1 MTELGIRLKEAREE
15 KAMSLDDLQAATKIQ
30 KRYLTALEE
39 GNYDIIPGKFYVRA
53 FIKQYAEAVG
63 LDADQ
68 LFEEHKKDI
77 PNTYH
82 DDVSEKIS
90 GMNLQKEMPKPA
102 SKALE
107 LLPTI
112 LVILGVIVVI
122 AIVYA
127 IIQFANHKNDD
138 NSNAASEKSIA
149 KSESKYEIPKDS
161 TLKENQTNS
170 SEKET
175 DTKKE
180 TKDKEDKKE
189 DSDSDSDKL
198 EVKAT
203 GTEGSVTTYEVS
215 GADKIELELKASD
228 SSWIRVRDENSSS
241 LKEGTLKKDETY
253 KKDITD
259 QKQVEIRT
267 GYAPN
272 LKIKING
279 EVLSYKLDPKE
290 VMAQTIKIV
299 NKKEEK
305 SS

>member
-189 DSDSDSDKL
+189 DSDNL

-299 NKKEEK
+299 NKKKEK

>member
-39 GNYDIIPGKFYVRA
+39 GNYDIIPGSFYVRA

-63 LDADQ
+63 LDSDQ
-68 LFEEHKKDI
+68 LFEEFKKDI

-82 DDVSEKIS
+82 DDVSEKLS
-90 GMNLQKEMPKPA
+90 GMKSQRELPKPA

-107 LLPTI
+107 VLPTI
-112 LVILGVIVVI
+112 LVIAGVLVVI
-122 AIVYA
+122 AIIYVVV
-127 IIQFANHKNDD
+127 QLTMNKSNDQSD
-138 NSNAASEKSIA
+138 AASKKA
-149 KSESKYEIPKDS
+149 VTQSESKYEIPKDS
-161 TLKENQTNS
+161 TLKDNKKSNS
-170 SEKET
+170 ET
-175 DTKKE
+175 DSKKDTKTSSAK
-180 TKDKEDKKE
+180 KDDEKK
-189 DSDSDSDKL
+189 SDSGNLSI
-198 EVKAT
+198 KAT
-203 GTEGSVTTYEVS
+203 GTEGSATTYEVS
-215 GADKIELELKASD
+215 GADKIKLELAASD
-228 SSWIRVRDENSSS
+228 SAWIRVRDENSSS
-241 LKEGTLKKDETY
+241 LKEGTLKKGETY

-259 QKQVEIRT
+259 QKQVDIRT

-279 EVLSYKLDPKE
+279 EVLSYELDPKD
-290 VMAQTIKIV
+290 VMAQTITIV

>member
-1 MTELGIRLKEAREE
+1 
-15 KAMSLDDLQAATKIQ
+15 MSLDDLQAATKIQ

-68 LFEEHKKDI
+68 LFEEYKKDI

-90 GMNLQKEMPKPA
+90 GMNMQKEMPKPA

-138 NSNAASEKSIA
+138 NSNAASEKSIT

-170 SEKET
+170 SAKET

-189 DSDSDSDKL
+189 DSNKL
-198 EVKAT
+198 EMKAT

-272 LKIKING
+272 LKIKVNG
-279 EVLSYKLDPKE
+279 EVLTYKLDPKE

>member
-127 IIQFANHKNDD
+127 IIQFANHKNSDD
-138 NSNAASEKSIA
+138 HNAASEKAITQ
-149 KSESKYEIPKDS
+149 SESKYEIPKDS
-161 TLKENQTNS
+161 TLKENQNNS

-180 TKDKEDKKE
+180 NEDKKKE
-189 DSDSDSDKL
+189 NDSDKL
-198 EVKAT
+198 EIKAA
-203 GTEGSVTTYEVS
+203 GTEGSLTTYEVS
-215 GADKIELELKASD
+215 GADKIELELKAAD

-279 EVLSYKLDPKE
+279 KVLSYELDPKK

>member
-189 DSDSDSDKL
+189 DSDKL

-290 VMAQTIKIV
+290 VMAQTIKVV

>member
-68 LFEEHKKDI
+68 LFEEYKKDI

-90 GMNLQKEMPKPA
+90 GMNMQKEMPKSA

-138 NSNAASEKSIA
+138 NSNAASEKSIT

-170 SEKET
+170 SAKET

-189 DSDSDSDKL
+189 DSNKL
-198 EVKAT
+198 EMKAT

-272 LKIKING
+272 LKIKVNG
-279 EVLSYKLDPKE
+279 EVLTYKLDPKE

>member
-127 IIQFANHKNDD
+127 IIQFANHKNSDD
-138 NSNAASEKSIA
+138 HNAASQKTITQ
-149 KSESKYEIPKDS
+149 SESKYEIPKDS
-161 TLKENQTNS
+161 TLKENQNNS

-180 TKDKEDKKE
+180 TKKDKKE
-189 DSDSDSDKL
+189 ENDSDKL
-198 EVKAT
+198 EIKAA
-203 GTEGSVTTYEVS
+203 GTKGSLTTYEVS
-215 GADKIELELKASD
+215 GTDKIELELKALD
-228 SSWIRVRDENSSS
+228 TSWIRVRDENSSS

-259 QKQVEIRT
+259 QKQVDIRT

-279 EVLSYKLDPKE
+279 KVLSYELDPKK

>member
-68 LFEEHKKDI
+68 LFEEYKKDI

-90 GMNLQKEMPKPA
+90 GMNMQKEMPKPA

-138 NSNAASEKSIA
+138 NSNAASEKSIT

-170 SEKET
+170 SAKET

-189 DSDSDSDKL
+189 DSNKL
-198 EVKAT
+198 EMKAT

-241 LKEGTLKKDETY
+241 LKEGTLKKEETY

-272 LKIKING
+272 LKIKVNG
-279 EVLSYKLDPKE
+279 EVLTYKLDPNE

>member
-1 MTELGIRLKEAREE
+1 
-15 KAMSLDDLQAATKIQ
+15 MSLDDLQAATKIQ

-127 IIQFANHKNDD
+127 IIQFANHKNSDD
-138 NSNAASEKSIA
+138 HNAASQKSITQ
-149 KSESKYEIPKDS
+149 SESKYEIPKDS
-161 TLKENQTNS
+161 TLKENQNNS

-180 TKDKEDKKE
+180 TKNDKKE
-189 DSDSDSDKL
+189 ENDSDKL
-198 EVKAT
+198 EIKAA
-203 GTEGSVTTYEVS
+203 GTEGSLTTYEVS
-215 GADKIELELKASD
+215 GTDKIELELKALD

-259 QKQVEIRT
+259 QKQVDIRT

-279 EVLSYKLDPKE
+279 KVLSYELDPKK

>member
-1 MTELGIRLKEAREE
+1 
-15 KAMSLDDLQAATKIQ
+15 
-30 KRYLTALEE
+30 
-39 GNYDIIPGKFYVRA
+39 
-53 FIKQYAEAVG
+53 
-63 LDADQ
+63 
-68 LFEEHKKDI
+68 
-77 PNTYH
+77 
-82 DDVSEKIS
+82 
-90 GMNLQKEMPKPA
+90 MNLQKEMPKPA

-189 DSDSDSDKL
+189 DSDSDNL

-228 SSWIRVRDENSSS
+228 NSWIRVRDENSSS
-241 LKEGTLKKDETY
+241 LKEGTLKKT
-253 KKDITD
+253 K
-259 QKQVEIRT
+259 R
-267 GYAPN
+267 
-272 LKIKING
+272 IKRHN
-279 EVLSYKLDPKE
+279 
-290 VMAQTIKIV
+290 
-299 NKKEEK
+299 
-305 SS
+305 

>member
-39 GNYDIIPGKFYVRA
+39 GNYDIIPGSFYVRA

-63 LDADQ
+63 LDSDQ
-68 LFEEHKKDI
+68 LFEEFKKDI

-82 DDVSEKIS
+82 DDVSEKLS
-90 GMNLQKEMPKPA
+90 GMKSQRELPKPA

-107 LLPTI
+107 VLPTI
-112 LVILGVIVVI
+112 LVIAGVLVVI
-122 AIVYA
+122 AIIYVVV
-127 IIQFANHKNDD
+127 QLTMNKSNDQSD
-138 NSNAASEKSIA
+138 AASKKA
-149 KSESKYEIPKDS
+149 VTQSESKYEIPKDS
-161 TLKENQTNS
+161 TLKDNKKSS
-170 SEKET
+170 SETDSKK
-175 DTKKE
+175 DTKTSSAK
-180 TKDKEDKKE
+180 KDDEKK
-189 DSDSDSDKL
+189 SDSGRLSI
-198 EVKAT
+198 KAT
-203 GTEGSVTTYEVS
+203 GTEGSATTYEVS
-215 GADKIELELKASD
+215 GADKIELELAASD
-228 SSWIRVRDENSSS
+228 SAWIRVRDENSSS
-241 LKEGTLKKDETY
+241 LKEGTLKKGETY

-259 QKQVEIRT
+259 QKQVDIRT

-279 EVLSYKLDPKE
+279 EVLSYELDPKD
-290 VMAQTIKIV
+290 VMAQTITIV

>member
-1 MTELGIRLKEAREE
+1 
-15 KAMSLDDLQAATKIQ
+15 MSLDDLQAATKIQ

-180 TKDKEDKKE
+180 TKDKEDKKVKKE
-189 DSDSDSDKL
+189 DSDKL
-198 EVKAT
+198 EMKAT

>member
-1 MTELGIRLKEAREE
+1 
-15 KAMSLDDLQAATKIQ
+15 MSLDDLQAATKIQ

-127 IIQFANHKNDD
+127 IIQFANHKNSDD
-138 NSNAASEKSIA
+138 HNAASQKTITQ
-149 KSESKYEIPKDS
+149 SESKYEIPKDS
-161 TLKENQTNS
+161 TLKENQNNS

-180 TKDKEDKKE
+180 TKKDKKE
-189 DSDSDSDKL
+189 ENDSDKL
-198 EVKAT
+198 EIKAA
-203 GTEGSVTTYEVS
+203 GTKGSLTTYEVS
-215 GADKIELELKASD
+215 GTDKIELELKALD
-228 SSWIRVRDENSSS
+228 TSWIRVRDENSSS

-259 QKQVEIRT
+259 QKQVDIRT

-279 EVLSYKLDPKE
+279 KVLSYELDPKK

>member
-68 LFEEHKKDI
+68 LFEEYKKDI

-90 GMNLQKEMPKPA
+90 GMNMQKEMPKSA

-138 NSNAASEKSIA
+138 NSNAASEKSITN
-149 KSESKYEIPKDS
+149 SESKYEIPKDS

-170 SEKET
+170 SAKET

-189 DSDSDSDKL
+189 DSNKL
-198 EVKAT
+198 EMKAT

-272 LKIKING
+272 LKIKVNG
-279 EVLSYKLDPKE
+279 EVLTYKLDPKE

>member
-1 MTELGIRLKEAREE
+1 MFGHSSSNMQKPLG
-15 KAMSLDDLQAATKIQ
+15 
-30 KRYLTALEE
+30 
-39 GNYDIIPGKFYVRA
+39 F
-53 FIKQYAEAVG
+53 
-63 LDADQ
+63 DADQ

-127 IIQFANHKNDD
+127 IIQFANHKNSDD
-138 NSNAASEKSIA
+138 HNAASEKAITQ
-149 KSESKYEIPKDS
+149 SESKYEIPKDS
-161 TLKENQTNS
+161 TLKENQNNS

-180 TKDKEDKKE
+180 TKENEDKKKE
-189 DSDSDSDKL
+189 NDSEKL
-198 EVKAT
+198 EIKAA
-203 GTEGSVTTYEVS
+203 GTEGSLTTYEVS

-259 QKQVEIRT
+259 QKQVDIRT

-279 EVLSYKLDPKE
+279 KVLSYELDPKK

>member
-39 GNYDIIPGKFYVRA
+39 GNYDIIPGSFYVRA

-63 LDADQ
+63 LDSDQ
-68 LFEEHKKDI
+68 LFEEFKKDI

-82 DDVSEKIS
+82 DDVSEKLS
-90 GMNLQKEMPKPA
+90 GMKSQRELPKPA

-107 LLPTI
+107 VLPTI
-112 LVILGVIVVI
+112 LVIAGVLVVI
-122 AIVYA
+122 AIIYVLV
-127 IIQFANHKNDD
+127 QLTMNKSNDQSD
-138 NSNAASEKSIA
+138 AASKKA
-149 KSESKYEIPKDS
+149 VTQSESKYEIPKDS
-161 TLKENQTNS
+161 TLKDNKKSS
-170 SEKET
+170 SETDSKK
-175 DTKKE
+175 DTKTSSAK
-180 TKDKEDKKE
+180 KDDEKK
-189 DSDSDSDKL
+189 SDSGKL
-198 EVKAT
+198 SIKAT
-203 GTEGSVTTYEVS
+203 GTEGSATTYEVS
-215 GADKIELELKASD
+215 GADKIELELAASD
-228 SSWIRVRDENSSS
+228 SAWIRVRDENSSS
-241 LKEGTLKKDETY
+241 LKEGTLKKGETY

-259 QKQVEIRT
+259 QKQVDIRT

-279 EVLSYKLDPKE
+279 EVLSYELDPKD
-290 VMAQTIKIV
+290 VMAQTITIV

>member
-189 DSDSDSDKL
+189 DSDKL

-203 GTEGSVTTYEVS
+203 GTEGSVTTYELS

>member
-189 DSDSDSDKL
+189 DSDNL

-215 GADKIELELKASD
+215 GADKIVLELKASD

>member
-39 GNYDIIPGKFYVRA
+39 GNYDIIPGSFYVRA

-63 LDADQ
+63 LDSDQ
-68 LFEEHKKDI
+68 LFEEFKKDI

-82 DDVSEKIS
+82 DDVSEKLS
-90 GMNLQKEMPKPA
+90 GMKSQRELPKPA

-107 LLPTI
+107 VLPTI
-112 LVILGVIVVI
+112 LVIAGVLVVI
-122 AIVYA
+122 AIIYVVV
-127 IIQFANHKNDD
+127 QLTMNKSNDQSD
-138 NSNAASEKSIA
+138 AASKKA
-149 KSESKYEIPKDS
+149 VTQSESKYEIPKDS
-161 TLKENQTNS
+161 TLKDNKKSS
-170 SEKET
+170 SETDSKK
-175 DTKKE
+175 DTKTSSAK
-180 TKDKEDKKE
+180 KDDEKK
-189 DSDSDSDKL
+189 SDSGKL
-198 EVKAT
+198 SIKAT
-203 GTEGSVTTYEVS
+203 GTEGSATTYEVS
-215 GADKIELELKASD
+215 GADKIELELAASD
-228 SSWIRVRDENSSS
+228 SAWIRVRDENSSS
-241 LKEGTLKKDETY
+241 LKEGTLKKGETY

-259 QKQVEIRT
+259 QKQVDIRT

-279 EVLSYKLDPKE
+279 EVLSYELDPKD
-290 VMAQTIKIV
+290 VMAQTITIV

>member
-1 MTELGIRLKEAREE
+1 
-15 KAMSLDDLQAATKIQ
+15 MSLDDLQAATKIQ

-189 DSDSDSDKL
+189 DSDKL

-290 VMAQTIKIV
+290 VMAQTIKVV

>member
-15 KAMSLDDLQAATKIQ
+15 KAMSLDDLQAVTKIQ

-39 GNYDIIPGKFYVRA
+39 GNYDIIPGSFYVRA

-63 LDADQ
+63 LDSDQ
-68 LFEEHKKDI
+68 LFEEFKKDI

-82 DDVSEKIS
+82 DDVSEKLS
-90 GMNLQKEMPKPA
+90 GMKSQRELPKPA

-107 LLPTI
+107 VLPTI
-112 LVILGVIVVI
+112 LVIAGVLVVI
-122 AIVYA
+122 AIIYVVV
-127 IIQFANHKNDD
+127 QLTMNKSNDQSD
-138 NSNAASEKSIA
+138 AASKKA
-149 KSESKYEIPKDS
+149 VTQSESKYEIPKDS
-161 TLKENQTNS
+161 TLKDNKKSS
-170 SEKET
+170 SETDSKK
-175 DTKKE
+175 DTKTSSAK
-180 TKDKEDKKE
+180 KDDEKK
-189 DSDSDSDKL
+189 SDSGKL
-198 EVKAT
+198 SIKAT
-203 GTEGSVTTYEVS
+203 GTEGSATTYEVS
-215 GADKIELELKASD
+215 GADKIELELAASD
-228 SSWIRVRDENSSS
+228 SAWIRVRDENSSS

-259 QKQVEIRT
+259 QKQVDIRT

-279 EVLSYKLDPKE
+279 EVLSYELDPKD
-290 VMAQTIKIV
+290 VMAQTITIV

>member
-107 LLPTI
+107 
-112 LVILGVIVVI
+112 
-122 AIVYA
+122 A
-127 IIQFANHKNDD
+127 
-138 NSNAASEKSIA
+138 SNNTCYSRR
-149 KSESKYEIPKDS
+149 DCR
-161 TLKENQTNS
+161 
-170 SEKET
+170 
-175 DTKKE
+175 DCHC
-180 TKDKEDKKE
+180 
-189 DSDSDSDKL
+189 
-198 EVKAT
+198 
-203 GTEGSVTTYEVS
+203 
-215 GADKIELELKASD
+215 
-228 SSWIRVRDENSSS
+228 VRDHSICQS
-241 LKEGTLKKDETY
+241 
-253 KKDITD
+253 
-259 QKQVEIRT
+259 QKQ
-267 GYAPN
+267 
-272 LKIKING
+272 
-279 EVLSYKLDPKE
+279 
-290 VMAQTIKIV
+290 
-299 NKKEEK
+299 
-305 SS
+305 

>member
-127 IIQFANHKNDD
+127 IIQFANHKNSDD
-138 NSNAASEKSIA
+138 HNAASEKAITQ
-149 KSESKYEIPKDS
+149 SESKYEIPKDS
-161 TLKENQTNS
+161 TLKENQNNS

-180 TKDKEDKKE
+180 TKKNEDKKKE
-189 DSDSDSDKL
+189 NDSEKL
-198 EVKAT
+198 EIKAA
-203 GTEGSVTTYEVS
+203 GTEGSLTTYEVS

-259 QKQVEIRT
+259 QKQVDIRT

-279 EVLSYKLDPKE
+279 KVLSYELDPKK

>member
-39 GNYDIIPGKFYVRA
+39 GNYDIIPGSFYVRA

-63 LDADQ
+63 LDSDQ
-68 LFEEHKKDI
+68 LFEEFKKDI

-82 DDVSEKIS
+82 DDVSEKLS
-90 GMNLQKEMPKPA
+90 GMKSQRELPKPA

-107 LLPTI
+107 VLPTI
-112 LVILGVIVVI
+112 LVIAGVLVVI
-122 AIVYA
+122 AIIYVVV
-127 IIQFANHKNDD
+127 QLTMNKSNDQSD
-138 NSNAASEKSIA
+138 AASKKA
-149 KSESKYEIPKDS
+149 VTQSESKYEIPKDS
-161 TLKENQTNS
+161 TLKDNKKSS
-170 SEKET
+170 SERDSKK
-175 DTKKE
+175 DTKTSSAK
-180 TKDKEDKKE
+180 KDDEKK
-189 DSDSDSDKL
+189 SDSGKL
-198 EVKAT
+198 SIKAT
-203 GTEGSVTTYEVS
+203 GTEGSATTYEVS
-215 GADKIELELKASD
+215 GADKIELELAASD
-228 SSWIRVRDENSSS
+228 SAWIRVRDENSSS
-241 LKEGTLKKDETY
+241 LKEGTLKKGETY

-259 QKQVEIRT
+259 QKQVDIRT

-279 EVLSYKLDPKE
+279 EVLSYELDPKD
-290 VMAQTIKIV
+290 VMAQTITIV

>member
-39 GNYDIIPGKFYVRA
+39 GNYDIIPGSFYVRA

-63 LDADQ
+63 LDSDQ
-68 LFEEHKKDI
+68 LFEEFKKDI

-82 DDVSEKIS
+82 DDVSEKLS
-90 GMNLQKEMPKPA
+90 GMKSQRELPKPA

-107 LLPTI
+107 VLPTI
-112 LVILGVIVVI
+112 LVIAGVLVVI
-122 AIVYA
+122 AIIYVVV
-127 IIQFANHKNDD
+127 QLTMNKSNDQSD
-138 NSNAASEKSIA
+138 AASKKA
-149 KSESKYEIPKDS
+149 VTQSESKYEIPKDS
-161 TLKENQTNS
+161 TLKDNKKSS
-170 SEKET
+170 SETDSKK
-175 DTKKE
+175 DTKTSSAK
-180 TKDKEDKKE
+180 KDDEKK
-189 DSDSDSDKL
+189 SGSGKL
-198 EVKAT
+198 SIKAT
-203 GTEGSVTTYEVS
+203 GTEGSATTYEVS
-215 GADKIELELKASD
+215 GADKIELELAASD
-228 SSWIRVRDENSSS
+228 SAWIRVRDENSSS
-241 LKEGTLKKDETY
+241 LKEGTLKKGETY

-259 QKQVEIRT
+259 QKQVDIRT

-279 EVLSYKLDPKE
+279 EVLSYELDPKD
-290 VMAQTIKIV
+290 VMAQTITIV